1 MAFGLKRVAVRS
13 RDALAAEPWDR
24 VERLLADY
32 YSREGYEVDHCGTGG
47 RASRFD
53 GGVDLRLRRDGER
66 VVVQC
71 KHWNAYKVPHNDV
84 HQLLGIMVNEQAT
97 AAILVTSGGFTK
109 AAIEAASRHG
119 HVQLIDGDELRDMLG
134 PLPSNAGPIDSG
146 RSGSAD
152 SCWREPA
159 GAFGRYAAERLVAA
173 AEDRLR
179 GPQRRRSSLASD
191 MLWTSFAIGALKLI
205 VALALLWFMASQFQ
219 RIFEN
224 LAPSLQP
231 TASATGRPT
240 VQRLQPEAAQSR
252 AVPGASS
259 APPPPVIHEV
269 SPAETERW
277 RQRNAESMRIL
288 ERSTPELPHDPR
300 RRPVH

>member
-1 MAFGLKRVAVRS
+1 MGLKRVRT
-13 RDALAAEPWDR
+13 RREDALAKEAWDR
-24 VERLLADY
+24 VEQLLADY
-32 YSREGYEVDHCGTGG
+32 YRREGYEVDHCGTGG
-47 RASRFD
+47 RASRYD
-53 GGVDLRLRRDGER
+53 GGVDLRLRRDGESI
-66 VVVQC
+66 VVQC

-97 AAILVTSGGFTK
+97 AAILVTSGEFTK

-134 PLPSNAGPIDSG
+134 PLPSNAGPADSG
-146 RSGSAD
+146 RPGSAD
-152 SCWREPA
+152 SSWREPA

-179 GPQRRRSSLASD
+179 GPRRGRGSLASD
-191 MLWTSFAIGALKLI
+191 VLWTSFAIGALKVVL
-205 VALALLWFMASQFQ
+205 ALALLWFMANQFQ

-224 LAPSLQP
+224 LTTSLQP
-231 TASATGRPT
+231 TASATAQRP
-240 VQRLQPEAAQSR
+240 QPVSAQSQVAPR
-252 AVPGASS
+252 AS
-259 APPPPVIHEV
+259 APSPPPVIHEV

-277 RQRNAESMRIL
+277 RERNAESMRIL

-300 RRPVH
+300 QRPVL